1 MPLQPGL
8 RTVEVAGAQIEEARF
23 GGRTLGLGDLRPGQ
37 IVDLE
42 LEPGAKPGE
51 LRASRVRVR

>member
-37 IVDLE
+37 A
-42 LEPGAKPGE
+42 PGATKHSFGSLGLPS
-51 LRASRVRVR
+51 ASNL